1 MSDARGDEGRPW
13 TPPGAFHSAA
23 PERRILTDAG
33 ITTLSLSPISDKGGG
48 FSSTL
53 IFGRDA
59 QIAVVSSGMANGP
72 NVKRTCKSQFA
83 SRSWK
88 ILAVAPER
96 KQRWLDCLD
105 YFRDGRVA
113 ASRWSSA

>member
-1 MSDARGDEGRPW
+1 MSDARGDEGRTW

-48 FSSTL
+48 FPSTL

-59 QIAVVSSGMANGP
+59 QIAVVSQRYGQRA
-72 NVKRTCKSQFA
+72 KRKADMQIAVCVSQLENSCRRA
-83 SRSWK
+83 G
-88 ILAVAPER
+88 AQATVA
-96 KQRWLDCLD
+96 
-105 YFRDGRVA
+105 
-113 ASRWSSA
+113 